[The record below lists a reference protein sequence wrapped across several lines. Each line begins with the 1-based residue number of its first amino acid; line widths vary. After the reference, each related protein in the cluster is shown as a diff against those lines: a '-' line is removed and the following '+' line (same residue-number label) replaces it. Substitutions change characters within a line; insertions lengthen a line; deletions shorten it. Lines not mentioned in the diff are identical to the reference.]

1 MDYRMRIG
9 AVALGAVCLAAL
21 AACGG
26 KASGT
31 GSTAAAAGA
40 GAGGMQA
47 YVNCMSQNGVTITM
61 PSGGPGGG
69 MPPSGRMPT
78 GRPSG
83 APRSGRPSGGPSGG
97 PGGGGMMKPSGVD
110 DQTWQ
115 KAQQACA
122 SLRPSR
128 GPAPSPTG

>member
-9 AVALGAVCLAAL
+9 VVALGAVCVATL

-47 YVNCMSQNGVTITM
+47 YVSCMGQNGVTITM

-69 MPPSGRMPT
+69 MPPSGTPST
-78 GRPSG
+78 RPSG
-83 APRSGRPSGGPSGG
+83 ARGGTRPSGGP
-97 PGGGGMMKPSGVD
+97 PGGGMVKPSGVD